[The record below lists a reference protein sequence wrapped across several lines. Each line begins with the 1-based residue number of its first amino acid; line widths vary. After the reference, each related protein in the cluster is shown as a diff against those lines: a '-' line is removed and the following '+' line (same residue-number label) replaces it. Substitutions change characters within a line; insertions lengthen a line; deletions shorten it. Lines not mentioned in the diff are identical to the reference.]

1 MSVKW
6 AMELVDKVSA
16 PAKGVHKSLEHV
28 DEKVEQLDKH
38 SKHAHGTLAELA
50 HGIEHANKKA
60 GKEFLE
66 GLAEKFAVFSVGYE
80 LAEKFLETLVEIGAE
95 LVHDA
100 VGAANFGRSTRI
112 VFDALLGSSE
122 KGNEAVEYLEQWA
135 IAAGIGVEKSR
146 DLVRSLSLSG
156 FEGKNLNVVM
166 NAAVDVEALS
176 GGRFQAMEFAEAFG
190 ALQTRGELSARML
203 AQFQSILGEGGFDKL
218 AKKLGFAT
226 HGFHQL
232 QKQLEETPV
241 SAHRAE
247 QAILD
252 VVEEVSGGK
261 LGATQEKL
269 GRELPGI
276 WQRIEDRLHVML
288 GKVGESPAWEH
299 LLEIFTKLSDAL
311 DPATESGKSFQA
323 SLERIV
329 GGVGELFEDIS
340 KPGAMEGFIDKL
352 NHFADSAATVAT
364 AVISI
369 TEAIAS
375 LVGWWNEVPDFVK
388 SASNPLAAI
397 SKSVSGGF
405 VDAVKW
411 VKGAHDEQA
420 AYQGERFFAEQK
432 KLGEQAGQG
441 LKDGVAT
448 SLDIHSPSRVMY
460 RLGANAGEGLR
471 QGVQASTSSG
481 AAGGRQLVV
490 NLEVNVNGSAD
501 DGEELG
507 HQVAKVLL
515 GELQPAFDSLLEQ
528 LGEAA

>member
-38 SKHAHGTLAELA
+38 SKHAHGTLGELA

-135 IAAGIGVEKSR
+135 IAAGIGIEKSR
-146 DLVRSLSLSG
+146 DLVRTLSLSG

-203 AQFQSILGEGGFDKL
+203 AQFQSVLGEGGFDKL

-252 VVEEVSGGK
+252 VIEEVSGGK
-261 LGATQEKL
+261 LGHTQEQL

-276 WQRIEDRLHVML
+276 WQRIQDRMHILL
-288 GKVGESPAWEH
+288 GQVGESPAWEH
-299 LLEIFTKLSDAL
+299 LLEIFSRLSEAL
-311 DPATESGKSFQA
+311 DPATDSGKSFGA

-329 GGVGELFEDIS
+329 GGVGELFERMS
-340 KPGAMEGFIDKL
+340 KPGAMDSFIDKL
-352 NHFADSAATVAT
+352 TRFADSAATVAT

-369 TEAIAS
+369 TEAIAD
-375 LVGWWNEVPDFVK
+375 LIGWWNDVPKEVKF
-388 SASNPLAAI
+388 AINPLAET
-397 SKSVSGGF
+397 SKTLGGF
-405 VDAVKW
+405 YADAVSW
-411 VKGAHDEQA
+411 VKGAHDDQA
-420 AYQGERFFAEQK
+420 SYQGARYAEEQK
-432 KLGEQAGQG
+432 KLGELAGQG
-441 LKDGVAT
+441 LKEGVAT

-481 AAGGRQLVV
+481 GAGGRQLVV